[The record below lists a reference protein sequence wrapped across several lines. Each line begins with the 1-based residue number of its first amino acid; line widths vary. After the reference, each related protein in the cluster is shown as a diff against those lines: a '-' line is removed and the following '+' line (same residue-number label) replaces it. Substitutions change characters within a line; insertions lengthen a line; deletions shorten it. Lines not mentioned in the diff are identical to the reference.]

1 MERTI
6 VKDRIKRA
14 IAKST
19 SLKLDQ
25 IGDQA
30 SFRQDLMLDSLS
42 LLEIGVDVDYEFRL
56 DLPDDRY
63 HALDSVEQTADLV
76 LGELAARAAA
86 PGGSAAAAGEVAAAP
101 GR

>member
-1 MERTI
+1 VERTI

-19 SLKLDQ
+19 NLKVEQ
-25 IGDQA
+25 IDDSA

-56 DLPDDRY
+56 NLPDERY
-63 HALDSVEQTADLV
+63 HAVDSVEQTADLV
-76 LGELAARAAA
+76 LGELAVRAGGAPAAA
-86 PGGSAAAAGEVAAAP
+86 TAEVAGAA
-101 GR
+101 RS